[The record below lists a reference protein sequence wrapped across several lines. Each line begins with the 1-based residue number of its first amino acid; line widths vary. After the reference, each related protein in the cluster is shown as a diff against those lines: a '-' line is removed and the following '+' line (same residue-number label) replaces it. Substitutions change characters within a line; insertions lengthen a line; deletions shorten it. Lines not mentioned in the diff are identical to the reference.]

1 MDIENFTEC
10 SKLAH
15 TRACMYMYVP
25 ILLELEAG
33 PAAGEGE
40 GVMEEPAG
48 DGTVSASG
56 VWLKSS
62 RQIGELA
69 L

>member
-1 MDIENFTEC
+1 MKQTYTSS
-10 SKLAH
+10 SK
-15 TRACMYMYVP
+15 YVP

-48 DGTVSASG
+48 DGTVRASG
-56 VWLKSS
+56 V
-62 RQIGELA
+62 
-69 L
+69 